1 MYDCSMEKLVWKKFI
16 LGTDNLDYIL
26 EKEVGGVIFFTKD
39 ILSKR
44 QFKNLIKDIK
54 SKSKAP
60 LFLSIDQEGGRVE
73 RTENISPRR
82 LSAQH
87 AYKKGEVFLKKQ
99 SDEISK
105 ELADY
110 GINLNFAPCVDVNTN
125 KNNPIIGERAFS
137 DSPEDVIKGMNIF
150 IESSKKY
157 GIISC
162 IKHFPGHGNAD
173 QDSHITLP
181 QIDLTLDEMEKT
193 HIKPFKF
200 AVENNIDMVM
210 VAHLHCKCFDNE
222 IIPTS
227 LSKNA
232 INYLR
237 KTLNYNGI
245 VISDDM
251 VMQGLQN
258 FGELEALIMAIN
270 AGVDMFIYRNSDNKV
285 LRLIDRLCKI
295 VENNEELKVKIME
308 SNARIQSLKNKL

>member
-54 SKSKAP
+54 SKSKVP

-87 AYKKGEVFLKKQ
+87 AYKKGGVFLKKQ

>member
-1 MYDCSMEKLVWKKFI
+1 MEKLVWKKFI